1 MKRYLVT
8 HDFTLYNYDDIKRE
22 MDSNGCLE
30 YSFGSKDS
38 RDVAIGDIVYIYFFS
53 FNDNREGRIFV
64 QGQVVNMGSNSIF
77 ILPIKINNSENL
89 CVSKL
94 KSVDNKLL
102 LQAKRWL
109 SEELAVYI
117 DNIFRDSDIFSVK
130 AFEEVINSKV
140 SNRSIAYSEEI
151 LKESDERVPKL
162 DTVVTNTKYRT
173 DYKLKCEVLRNCGFR
188 CEIDDKHFSFLNNEG
203 VMYVE
208 GHHLVPM
215 SFQKSFGDI
224 NIDCRDNIICLC
236 PNCHKM
242 IHYGGDLVKEEL
254 LEKLF
259 MKVKDRSFFVDNAI
273 NVDRLK
279 KFYNLEK

>member
-1 MKRYLVT
+1 MITDKMDLHT
-8 HDFTLYNYDDIKRE
+8 HTVASGHAYNTRNE
-22 MDSNGCLE
+22 MIAAAVEKGLE
-30 YSFGSKDS
+30 ILAITEHAPAMPGSCQQ
-38 RDVAIGDIVYIYFFS
+38 IYF
-53 FNDNREGRIFV
+53 
-64 QGQVVNMGSNSIF
+64 SNYKVLPRRHGDLTVLYGTELN
-77 ILPIKINNSENL
+77 ILDY
-89 CVSKL
+89 VGH
-94 KSVDNKLL
+94 VDLP
-102 LQAKRWL
+102 
-109 SEELAVYI
+109 
-117 DNIFRDSDIFSVK
+117 
-130 AFEEVINSKV
+130 
-140 SNRSIAYSEEI
+140 EEI